1 MGLVVI
7 AATDP
12 AWLTPVCASLGGR
25 PTPMT
30 KRLDGSPGSSA
41 HSRLPACAIA
51 YVDLHASADDCQGK
65 PRAYKFV
72 LLSALIG

>member
-25 PTPMT
+25 PAPVT
-30 KRLDGSPGSSA
+30 KRRDGSLGLTS
-41 HSRLPACAIA
+41 HYCLPACVIA
-51 YVDLHASADDCQGK
+51 YVDLHASADDCQSK
-65 PRAYKFV
+65 PRAYEFV
-72 LLSALIG
+72 LLEALIG

>member
-1 MGLVVI
+1 VGLVII
-7 AATDP
+7 AATDL

-51 YVDLHASADDCQGK
+51 YVDLHARVDDCQGK
-65 PRAYKFV
+65 PRVYKFV

>member
-1 MGLVVI
+1 MGLIVI
-7 AATDP
+7 VATDP
-12 AWLTPVCASLGGR
+12 AGFTPVCASLGGR

-30 KRLDGSPGSSA
+30 QRLDGGLGASS

-51 YVDLHASADDCQGK
+51 YVDLHARADDCQGK